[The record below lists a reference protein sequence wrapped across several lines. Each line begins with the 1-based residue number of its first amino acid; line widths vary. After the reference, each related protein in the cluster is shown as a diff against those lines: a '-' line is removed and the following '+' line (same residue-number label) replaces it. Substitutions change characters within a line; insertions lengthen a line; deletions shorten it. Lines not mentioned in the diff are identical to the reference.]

1 MKKQQVCVIVG
12 PTASG
17 KTALSIQIAKAYGG
31 EIINGDA
38 MQVYRNMDIGTAK
51 ITTEE
56 MEGVQHHLFSIV
68 DPSDEYSIYE
78 YQHNVRQ
85 KIEEISNRNKLP
97 IIVGGSGLYIQSV
110 LYDYQL
116 GAQTIKIKD
125 DLSKSNEALWQE
137 LFLLDEV
144 TAQQLHPNN
153 RRRVFRALV
162 RAQSGDK
169 KSLTEAKEENQEL
182 LYDVFVIGIDVD
194 REILSKRI
202 EQRVDMM
209 LEQGL
214 EDEVSTLFQNEVSQ
228 TARVAIGY
236 REWVP
241 FFEKTVDKKEVRER
255 IIIHTRQLAKKQRT
269 WFKNQRLLVEWIKYP
284 EDSTKIMRMLENWK
298 TK

>member
-1 MKKQQVCVIVG
+1 MKKNQVCVIVG

-51 ITTEE
+51 ITEQE
-56 MEGVQHHLFSIV
+56 MDGVKHHLFSIV

-85 KIEEISNRNKLP
+85 KIEEISGRNKLP

-116 GAQTIKIKD
+116 GAQTVKIKD
-125 DLSKSNEALWQE
+125 DLSKSNEVLWQE
-137 LFLLDEV
+137 LFLLDAV
-144 TAQQLHPNN
+144 TAQQIHPNN

-169 KSLTEAKEENQEL
+169 KSLAEAKEENHEL
-182 LYDVFVIGIDVD
+182 LYDVFVIGIDVE
-194 REILSKRI
+194 REVLSKRI

-214 EDEVSTLFQNEVSQ
+214 EDEVLALFQNEVSQ

-269 WFKNQRLLVEWIKYP
+269 WFKNQRLSVRWIKYP
-284 EDSTKIMRMLENWK
+284 EENIQIMREIENWK

>member
-51 ITTEE
+51 ITEQE
-56 MEGVQHHLFSIV
+56 MDGVKHHLFSIV

-85 KIEEISNRNKLP
+85 KIEEISGRNKLP

-116 GAQTIKIKD
+116 GAQTVKIKD
-125 DLSKSNEALWQE
+125 DLSKSNEVLWQE
-137 LFLLDEV
+137 LFLLDAV
-144 TAQQLHPNN
+144 TAQQIHPNN

-169 KSLTEAKEENQEL
+169 KSLAEAKEENHEL
-182 LYDVFVIGIDVD
+182 LYDVFVIGIDVE
-194 REILSKRI
+194 REVLSKRI

-214 EDEVSTLFQNEVSQ
+214 EDEVLALFQNEVSQ